1 MRVFWCHLTD
11 LFLTITALS
20 QFGFLGFGNKERHP
34 AFRLL
39 MRRHRGL
46 ESAVRMIF
54 DFGRVE
60 RISEYAWLL
69 PVYIP
74 QERLYRL

>member
-1 MRVFWCHLTD
+1 MRVFWLHFAD
-11 LFLTITALS
+11 LFLTVTALS

-34 AFRLL
+34 GFRLL

-54 DFGRVE
+54 DFGWVR
-60 RISEYAWLL
+60 RISEYTWLL

-74 QERLYRL
+74 QEWLYRL